1 MPPFPP
7 QGTGYLTLLSRHS
20 LQRGTIMLIPFL
32 SLRWGM
38 KDVIVFAQLT
48 LRAEFLEQETIGEQT
63 ISGQWALKKQ
73 H

>member
-1 MPPFPP
+1 
-7 QGTGYLTLLSRHS
+7 
-20 LQRGTIMLIPFL
+20 MLIPFL

-38 KDVIVFAQLT
+38 KEAIVFAQLT

-63 ISGQWALKKQ
+63 ISGQCALKKQ